1 MAMRRRKS
9 AGPIETEQEQK
20 QTFDSGTRDDT
31 FDFVGYDWEAL
42 GLRVA
47 TDQPVQGGFIKLDRN
62 LEVVD
67 SLDVT
72 MCLNDYAVPGPRALE
87 VTGLSPS
94 DLDTS
99 DRIAEYLGAQR
110 VSDILSDDRKEGKRL
125 YFGYNTMSYD
135 EELTRYFLFRN
146 LQRPYKTSGKFS
158 RRLDLYPS
166 FQYLHFIRPGLIHP
180 KIKDD
185 GGVSWR
191 LGDVVEANGITKMK
205 AHDGF
210 EDTVMTKDLMIKFL
224 REAED
229 VFWQC
234 VEMSN
239 KHAIGQTLQD
249 ASTGSEFVM
258 HFTHFGMPD
267 VRPLAP
273 MARVG
278 HKGHKVVCVDLA
290 VSPREWVDMSV
301 DDILA
306 NLYSPESP
314 FKVIKPNACPQII
327 NRHDPSLKAALDRE
341 EYRNDYG
348 TFEAR
353 ASYIRDRRIVQKLEQ
368 VTSRMEEET
377 RKKFSGRK
385 VTTEYELYGSFPG
398 RADENHAKM
407 FLRTEDW
414 QERVKI
420 ANQIKDHRLRDFAHR
435 LIAMHGPDEVQTV
448 ESLQA
453 LRNQIEL
460 RLSSEENVVRD
471 VLTIDG
477 ARSELGELEDESL
490 RDACRQMLDDRQ
502 LEFETRVANLT
513 AWEESIMKA
522 GEPSYGD
529 DDGVQMS
536 LFR

>member
-1 MAMRRRKS
+1 MAMRRRK
-9 AGPIETEQEQK
+9 APGPSEPEREQ
-20 QTFDSGTRDDT
+20 DGGSVSRDNS
-31 FDFVGYDWEAL
+31 FDFIGYDWEAL
-42 GLRVA
+42 GLRKA

-72 MCLNDYAVPGPRALE
+72 MCLNDYAVPGPKALE
-87 VTGLSPS
+87 VTGLTPAALESP
-94 DLDTS
+94 
-99 DRIAEYLGAQR
+99 DRVAEYLGAQQ
-110 VSDILSDDRKEGKRL
+110 VSRILSDDRTEGKRL

-158 RRLDLYPS
+158 RRLDLYPA
-166 FQYLHFIRPGLIHP
+166 FQYLHFVQPGIIHP
-180 KIKDD
+180 KMKDD

-210 EDTVMTKDLMIKFL
+210 EDTVMTKDLMLKFL
-224 REAED
+224 DGAPD
-229 VFWQC
+229 IFWQC

-239 KHAIGQTLQD
+239 KYAVGQTLQD
-249 ASTGSEFVM
+249 ASSGSDFVM

-267 VRPLAP
+267 VRPMAP
-273 MARVG
+273 MAKVG
-278 HKGHKVVCVDLA
+278 HKGHKVVCVDLS
-290 VSPREWVDMSV
+290 VSPREWADMSA
-301 DDILA
+301 DDILQ

-314 FKVIKPNACPQII
+314 FKVIKPNGCPQVF
-327 NRHDPSLKAALDRE
+327 NRFDPTLKAALDRE

-353 ASYIRDRRIVQKLEQ
+353 ASYIRDPRMVQKFEE
-368 VTSRMEEET
+368 VASRMEEET
-377 RKKFSGRK
+377 RRKFSGRK
-385 VTTEYELYGSFPG
+385 VSSEYELYGSFPG

-414 QERVKI
+414 NERANI
-420 ANQIKDHRLRDFAHR
+420 ARQMKDHRLRDFAHR

-453 LRNQIEL
+453 LRKQMEL
-460 RLSSEENVVRD
+460 RLSSEEDVVRD
-471 VLTIDG
+471 VLTVDG
-477 ARSELGELEDESL
+477 ARAELEQLEDGELRE
-490 RDACRQMLDDRQ
+490 ACRQMLDDRQ
-502 LEFETRVANLT
+502 LEFETRLANIK
-513 AWEESIMKA
+513 AWEETIMSA
-522 GEPSYGD
+522 GDPNYGD